1 MSLTNQLNRLMKP
14 PNLTNMAAVPNT
26 LEPLLAT
33 YAYGRIP
40 INTRFEF
47 DIFEKPVAC
56 DMMRA

>member
-1 MSLTNQLNRLMKP
+1 
-14 PNLTNMAAVPNT
+14 MAAVPNT